1 MSSASNELTKAII
14 KVLNSA
20 GFLTWRNNT
29 AGVYDPIKKT
39 FRKNAA
45 LKKGVSDILGVIP
58 GSGRILA
65 IEVKIGS
72 DKLSPH
78 QHLFLNDVR
87 DRNGSAFVA
96 KTFDGFLESLKEHL
110 NEEEIKIINKKYKFL

>member
-1 MSSASNELTKAII
+1 M
-14 KVLNSA
+14 A

-29 AGVYDPIKKT
+29 AGIYDINRKV
-39 FRKNAA
+39 FRKNPA

-58 GSGRILA
+58 GSGRLLA

-72 DKLSPH
+72 DKLSPE

-96 KTFDGFLESLKEHL
+96 KTYDGFLESLTEHL
-110 NEEEIKIINKKYKFL
+110 TEEELKIINKTYKF